1 MDAIRQVVVGVNRY
15 RAEDVPELR
24 TRMNLIGSVP
34 ALQASAAHHY
44 DAWERAVSEFA
55 AGRLGQPPTRSYPLA
70 IGRAT
75 LAVCRSAYD
84 RWAER
89 ADADLTVY
97 LDLALRA
104 LAAGFDPAQLTRC
117 GMVRCSVDVT
127 VSRPSAADATSSS
140 RPRAPVSVALQP
152 PWVIGAGHAR
162 AVRRLPEPGWPR
174 RSGQLPDPASRL
186 RRPGRLREYQQHRP
200 RRAAV
205 RLPRLRRLR
214 LACAARP
221 DDRRARRRHQR
232 CVHRPGLAPAG
243 GKYPAGQRARRW
255 RWSGGWDSG
264 GKASR
269 PGT

>member
-1 MDAIRQVVVGVNRY
+1 MQAVDGGARRGRPPGTSARELELVSLRLFSDHGFEETTVERIAAAAGVSKRTFFRYFDSKADVLWHAFDGEVRSLRAAFAAVPGDTPLVDAIRQVVVGVNQY

-55 AGRLGQPPTRSYPLA
+55 ADRLGQPPDSLYPLA

-104 LAAGFDPAQLTRC
+104 LGAGFDP
-117 GMVRCSVDVT
+117 
-127 VSRPSAADATSSS
+127 
-140 RPRAPVSVALQP
+140 
-152 PWVIGAGHAR
+152 
-162 AVRRLPEPGWPR
+162 RRLPATAIG
-174 RSGQLPDPASRL
+174 G
-186 RRPGRLREYQQHRP
+186 G
-200 RRAAV
+200 RRA
-205 RLPRLRRLR
+205 
-214 LACAARP
+214 
-221 DDRRARRRHQR
+221 
-232 CVHRPGLAPAG
+232 
-243 GKYPAGQRARRW
+243 
-255 RWSGGWDSG
+255 
-264 GKASR
+264 
-269 PGT
+269 